1 MDNPPSI
8 LSSVDLFLP
17 PATHPHFPGSP
28 QALWQEKHPLSHS
41 TGRRPPRAAGHVR
54 WAGFLGVNT
63 SAVSRQLRPLI
74 ASRLPEKGAAPRWIP
89 FVPTCGLCAARTGS
103 LWEPSGLWLKV
114 QPDRDPSPSSK
125 IPVTYYPFAQQLF
138 NEHLLCA
145 GRQGKEVPE
154 HEDLCL
160 EGKVLTCCV
169 LPYQLCREGGGRG
182 RPRGRGLGTR
192 GRGTSLGREAGA
204 EMGGVRT
211 ASQGR
216 EARGQGLRWRDL
228 VTWCNREGILWGLP
242 RTDSPPL
249 HVLHLSL
256 LCRKI

>member
-1 MDNPPSI
+1 MEKGGDDPLSPAHHCPLLSTSERGLPMDNPPSI

-89 FVPTCGLCAARTGS
+89 FVLKCGLCAARTGS

-182 RPRGRGLGTR
+182 RPRGRGLG
-192 GRGTSLGREAGA
+192 
-204 EMGGVRT
+204 
-211 ASQGR
+211 
-216 EARGQGLRWRDL
+216 D
-228 VTWCNREGILWGLP
+228 
-242 RTDSPPL
+242 
-249 HVLHLSL
+249 
-256 LCRKI
+256 